1 MQKHRNIKKENLK
14 ITGIKWGLY
23 PTVADLLGE
32 NRGFDIL
39 QVDELIE
46 GSRAG
51 GQGARSQG
59 SERRENHMNTQR
71 GGECCEHRGVGDLRD
86 TGEYT
91 GAQPR
96 PG

>member
-1 MQKHRNIKKENLK
+1 M
-14 ITGIKWGLY
+14 
-23 PTVADLLGE
+23 ADLLGE

-71 GGECCEHRGVGDLRD
+71 GGSAVN
-86 TGEYT
+86 TGGWET
-91 GAQPR
+91 
-96 PG
+96 